1 MPLSTLIPSVGAS
14 AILLLSIPHVRQ
26 LLADYGSKKA
36 YRLIKSSNN
45 DELITSGKSP
55 RSVWQ
60 RITVVVV
67 AVAAT
72 IAAVWS
78 CFSRQP
84 VLASN
89 VLHFATWLTILVQE
103 LVLISRQNPEARYRL
118 GYYSALASLAVG
130 ICLAW
135 PYALSLH
142 SNPDFNLTSR
152 DASSIVQLV
161 AALVLVFVNLAFPR
175 GPTLYRNGRPV
186 DS

>member
-78 CFSRQP
+78 CFSREP

-89 VLHFATWLTILVQE
+89 VLHFATWVRRAAPERFRALEMTIFAAHDPCPR
-103 LVLISRQNPEARYRL
+103 IGPHKPSKSRSQVSPRLLQRL
-118 GYYSALASLAVG
+118 G
-130 ICLAW
+130 
-135 PYALSLH
+135 
-142 SNPDFNLTSR
+142 
-152 DASSIVQLV
+152 
-161 AALVLVFVNLAFPR
+161 
-175 GPTLYRNGRPV
+175 
-186 DS
+186 